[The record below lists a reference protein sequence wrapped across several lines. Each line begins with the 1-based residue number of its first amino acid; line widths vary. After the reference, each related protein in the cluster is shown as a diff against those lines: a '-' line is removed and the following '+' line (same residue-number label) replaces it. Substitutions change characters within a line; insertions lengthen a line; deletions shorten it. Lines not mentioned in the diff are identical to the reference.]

1 MTVQPDIE
9 KFHIYADVAT
19 PESAYGSFM
28 SSATFQAFSDDA
40 QCDVRKEKKRDLKL
54 VWANR

>member
-28 SSATFQAFSDDA
+28 SSATFQASVMMHNA
-40 QCDVRKEKKRDLKL
+40 MYAKKRKGILS
-54 VWANR
+54 